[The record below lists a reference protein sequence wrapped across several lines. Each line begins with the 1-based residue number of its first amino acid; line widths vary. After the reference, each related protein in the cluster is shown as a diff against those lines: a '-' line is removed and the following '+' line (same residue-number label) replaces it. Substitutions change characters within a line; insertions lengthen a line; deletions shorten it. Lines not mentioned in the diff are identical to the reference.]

1 MADRELEKE
10 WEKGQVATW
19 FSDRQAGQQWTDA
32 YGEEP
37 GRLEDHHFRQRR
49 DFAVGLARS
58 RAGREA
64 TVLDLGCGSGPVL
77 TGLRAEGRRC
87 VGMDYSR
94 DMLESARDRLEANG
108 LEGRGLVRGDAER
121 LPFAEGAV
129 DCVLALGVISYL
141 PDYGEALREIR
152 RVVPAGHTALITFRN
167 VFNPV
172 LSNPYA
178 ALKAAVRYVV
188 RGERPQDEGIGRFM
202 DPREVRRDL
211 EAAGF
216 VVERFVGI
224 GFGPFRLAGWRFLPE
239 RASIALSDGL
249 MALTRLPGLR
259 WTRRWMTNVA
269 MFVCRVP

>member
-1 MADRELEKE
+1 MTDRE
-10 WEKGQVATW
+10 WEKDQVATW

-32 YGEEP
+32 YGEET

-49 DFAVGLARS
+49 DFAVELVRS
-58 RAGREA
+58 RVGPEA
-64 TVLDLGCGSGPVL
+64 TVLDLGCGAGPVVA
-77 TGLRAEGRRC
+77 GLRSGGRRC

-94 DMLESARDRLEANG
+94 DMVEAARDRLEANG
-108 LEGRGLVRGDAER
+108 LEGRGVLRGDAER
-121 LPFAEGAV
+121 LPFADGAA

-152 RVVPAGHTALITFRN
+152 RVVPPGQTALITFRN

-178 ALKAAVRYVV
+178 ALKAAVRYVL
-188 RGERPQDEGIGRFM
+188 RGQPPRDEGIGRFM
-202 DPREVRRDL
+202 DPRQVRRDL

-216 VVERFVGI
+216 VVERFEGI

-239 RASIALSDGL
+239 RISIALSDGL
-249 MALTRLPGLR
+249 MAVTRLPGLR
-259 WTRRWMTNVA
+259 WTRRWLTNVA